1 MGQFSCPLSKDA
13 KRQEKIRQ
21 DNTFPSRRHDK
32 PGMSYKGN
40 GRSMLV
46 EQKKMHHLF
55 LDDISRVVKQGVSDA
70 IFQ

>member
-1 MGQFSCPLSKDA
+1 MGQFSCPMSKDA

-46 EQKKMHHLF
+46 EQKKNASSLFRRHL
-55 LDDISRVVKQGVSDA
+55 SSS
-70 IFQ
+70 